1 MRSSVKCTVTVT
13 FTGEQKRKLVATLL
27 IANPERSNRQVA
39 ADVGASDHTVAEVRY
54 ELESIAQIARFKKKR
69 RKRRSPVPDRAQGTF
84 GRRYHLDATTIAG
97 RGSPVRSRMTVNR
110 VATPGSTPPP

>member
-54 ELESIAQIARFKKKR
+54 ELESIAQIARFKKSVGKGGR
-69 RKRRSPVPDRAQGTF
+69 QYPTERKAHSGAV
-84 GRRYHLDATTIAG
+84 II
-97 RGSPVRSRMTVNR
+97 
-110 VATPGSTPPP
+110 